1 MTEPRPVTVL
11 RGVGDMLAGRLREL
25 GVETTQDLLFLLPL
39 RYEDRTRLVPLGE
52 LRAGQRAAVRRR

>member
-1 MTEPRPVTVL
+1 VTEPRPVTVL

-39 RYEDRTRLVPLGE
+39 RY
-52 LRAGQRAAVRRR
+52 